1 MRYQTALHAV
11 PVDGILSQ
19 NLYRSRNFVKLII
32 LDGENK
38 LRSTIL
44 NFGSCNIDHV
54 YTVNEFVT
62 PGETLSSQTYR
73 TFPGEGKDSISQSQL
88 FRQEDPAPMSVALE
102 RTENG
107 SKPNS
112 NPLALTLIFYS
123 SRTSQPGT
131 Q

>member
-1 MRYQTALHAV
+1 M
-11 PVDGILSQ
+11 
-19 NLYRSRNFVKLII
+19 
-32 LDGENK
+32 
-38 LRSTIL
+38 RSTIL
-44 NFGSCNIDHV
+44 NFGSCNVDHV

-73 TFPGEGKDSISQSQL
+73 TFPGGKDSISQSQL
-88 FRQEDPAPMSVALE
+88 SRQEDPAPMSVALE

-112 NPLALTLIFYS
+112 NPLALTLILFVS
-123 SRTSQPGT
+123 DEQPGT